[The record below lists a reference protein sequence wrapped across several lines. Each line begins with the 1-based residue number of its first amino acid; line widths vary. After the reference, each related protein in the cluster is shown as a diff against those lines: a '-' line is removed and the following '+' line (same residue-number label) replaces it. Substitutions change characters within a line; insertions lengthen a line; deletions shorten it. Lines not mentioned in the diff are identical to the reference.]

1 MDTTS
6 QEQGQSNLTRAQED
20 EIIRVYIRAMYWN
33 RNLGFRPQVRA
44 LTAEKRKELLMLA
57 LMVHAAVEQQRVQ
70 PEEASA

>member
-1 MDTTS
+1 M
-6 QEQGQSNLTRAQED
+6 ELTRAQED

-57 LMVHAAVEQQRVQ
+57 FMVHAAVEKQRI
-70 PEEASA
+70 EEATA